1 VSRSSKRREIL
12 ALIAEALIVVLLV
25 GGLPMF
31 EGVIIAANDGAPSL
45 TLNIC
50 HPLPGLNQGS
60 GFSAVPLTSGP
71 PPFEKPAMRG
81 VAGEPPTP
89 SLIRASERPDTP
101 PPKTLS

>member
-1 VSRSSKRREIL
+1 VTRLGIRREIL

-31 EGVIIAANDGAPSL
+31 EGVIISANNGPPSL

-50 HPLPGLNQGS
+50 HPLPGLDQGA

-81 VAGEPPTP
+81 VASEPPTP

-101 PPKTLS
+101 PPKALA